1 MTPLEHEKAT
11 AIVSVSGL
19 ALGCYNATTQNY
31 EVAFLRHECHAL
43 TIEIKKKLPCGESKM
58 MYEIK
63 DNHHRIFIDAENCV
77 TPADPIY
84 FVGDNYDDFD
94 RSELQGDLEDF
105 RWVVDFDRNL
115 NGGELVELE
124 VARDPNTHEPLVT
137 VTEMYISK
145 PRLYADDKKF
155 TEGPF
160 SLVSLDSEGKPIP
173 NKAPEPFGLF
183 TEGVKA
189 DITCQNG
196 GAVIFRVDGP
206 QGFQVHLPHGSG
218 PHEIT
223 ITNICP
229 PKQEENS
236 SGRDDTGDSDRP
248 DNELVGGDD
257 ASDSARPIKLKPTD
271 FRHYY
276 LLIKDT
282 DGKKYDVLPP
292 PVEGEG
298 AVCNIGNVGGDGRI
312 GILPVPLGSS

>member
-124 VARDPNTHEPLVT
+124 VARDPNTHDPLVT

-145 PRLYADDKKF
+145 PRLYADDEKL

-229 PKQEENS
+229 PKEEENS
-236 SGRDDTGDSDRP
+236 GGRDDTGDSDRL
-248 DNELVGGDD
+248 DNELVGRDD
-257 ASDSARPIKLKPTD
+257 TSDSARPINLEPTD

-292 PVEGEG
+292 PVHGEG

>member
-1 MTPLEHEKAT
+1 MTPLDHDNAT
-11 AIVSVSGL
+11 AIVSISGL

-31 EVAFLRHECHAL
+31 EVAFLRHDCHAL
-43 TIEIKKKLPCGESKM
+43 KIEIKKKLPCGESKM
-58 MYEIK
+58 TYEIG
-63 DNHHRIFIDAENCV
+63 DTHHRIFIDAENCV

-84 FVGDNYDDFD
+84 FIGDDYDDFD
-94 RSELQGDLEDF
+94 RSELHGDLEDF

-124 VARDPNTHEPLVT
+124 IARDPDTHEPLVT

-145 PRLYADDKKF
+145 PRLYGDKKLI
-155 TEGPF
+155 TDGPF
-160 SLVSLDSEGKPIP
+160 SLVSLDSDGKPIP

-189 DITCQNG
+189 DITCKNG

-229 PKQEENS
+229 PKEEENS
-236 SGRDDTGDSDRP
+236 NGRDDTGDSDRP
-248 DNELVGGDD
+248 DNELVGLDD
-257 ASDSARPIKLKPTD
+257 TSDPGRPIKLEPTD

-292 PVEGEG
+292 PVHGEG

-312 GILPVPLGSS
+312 GILPVPLSSS

>member
-1 MTPLEHEKAT
+1 MTPLDHENAT
-11 AIVSVSGL
+11 AIVSISGL

-43 TIEIKKKLPCGESKM
+43 KIEVKKKLPYGGESTM
-58 MYEIK
+58 MFEIK
-63 DNHHRIFIDAENCV
+63 DTHHRIFIDAENCV

-84 FVGDNYDDFD
+84 FVGDDYDDFD
-94 RSELQGDLEDF
+94 RSEINGDQEDF

-115 NGGELVELE
+115 NNGELVELE
-124 VARDPNTHEPLVT
+124 IARDKKTHEPLVT

-145 PRLYADDKKF
+145 PRLYSDSDPEKF

-160 SLVSLDSEGKPIP
+160 TLLSLGDDGKPIA
-173 NKAPEPFGLF
+173 NKEEPFGLF

-189 DITCQNG
+189 DITCKDG

-229 PKQEENS
+229 PKEDENT
-236 SGRDDTGDSDRP
+236 GRDTTG
-248 DNELVGGDD
+248 
-257 ASDSARPIKLKPTD
+257 DSARPGTVPGEYEPTD

-282 DGKKYDVLPP
+282 NGKKYDVKKPP
-292 PVEGEG
+292 ASGEG

-312 GILPVPLGSS
+312 GMLPVPLGSE